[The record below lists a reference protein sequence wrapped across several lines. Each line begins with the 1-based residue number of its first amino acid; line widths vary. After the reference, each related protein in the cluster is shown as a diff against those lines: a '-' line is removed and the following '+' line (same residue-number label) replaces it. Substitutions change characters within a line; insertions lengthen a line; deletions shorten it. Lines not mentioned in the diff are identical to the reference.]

1 MLLLN
6 LSNGIFMKKFLLLL
20 LIGFASSAHAELLD
34 KTMAVINNEII
45 TLSQVRRVQSNL
57 PARIDIAPQ
66 IYQNEEL
73 TLDEVTKLLVRR
85 LMVRKKLDEMG
96 YVISSEQVEEQI
108 NSTQERL
115 GLRRQDLLDF
125 LDSNNMTFDE
135 YFEITKQSIEF
146 NIFFSRVIQPLISVT
161 EQEIK
166 NAFYNQNKNNKT
178 LSFRYTL
185 VDFSL
190 HKRHMTKDLLQNFK
204 TILERFQTSG
214 VLPSELESLETN
226 VLGQISEDGLND
238 ELKKTLKDTNEG
250 DFSEPILIGDSYK
263 SFFVR
268 SKDLAESEVFQEA
281 KNRINAQLYE
291 KKAVDAIELWYE
303 REESNHY
310 VRFF

>member
-1 MLLLN
+1 MQKFFIFIFLG
-6 LSNGIFMKKFLLLL
+6 LSLG
-20 LIGFASSAHAELLD
+20 AESKLLD
-34 KTMAVINNEII
+34 KTMAVMNNEVI
-45 TLSQVRRVQSNL
+45 TLSQVKRVQSNL
-57 PARIDIAPQ
+57 PARTDIAPQ
-66 IYQNEEL
+66 IYQTNEL
-73 TLDEVTKLLVRR
+73 SLDKVAKLLVRR
-85 LMVRKKLDEMG
+85 YMVREKLDEMG
-96 YVISSEQVEEQI
+96 YIISSEQVEEQI

-125 LDSNNMTFDE
+125 LANNNMTYDE

-166 NAFYNQNKNNKT
+166 NAFYNENKNNKT

-190 HKRHMTKDLLQNFK
+190 HKRHMTKELLGDFK
-204 TILERFQTSG
+204 SILERFQTTG

-226 VLGQISEDGLND
+226 VLGEISEDGLND
-238 ELKKTLKDTNEG
+238 ELKQTLKNTNEG
-250 DFSEPILIGDSYK
+250 DFSDPVLIGNYYK
-263 SFFVR
+263 SFFIR
-268 SKDLAESEVFQEA
+268 SKDLAESEIYQQA
-281 KNRINAQLYE
+281 KNRINARLYE
-291 KKAVDAIELWYE
+291 QKAVEAIELWYE